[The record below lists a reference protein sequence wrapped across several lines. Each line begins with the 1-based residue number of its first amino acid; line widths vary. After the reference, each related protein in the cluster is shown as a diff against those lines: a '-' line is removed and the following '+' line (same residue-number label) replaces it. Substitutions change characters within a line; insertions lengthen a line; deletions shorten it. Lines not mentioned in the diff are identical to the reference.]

1 MLKQERESLITT
13 NRKYINL
20 LNFKVIWK
28 FRKQSIFTLQVQIK
42 GIVYWV
48 PCRLMHSSSKCR
60 FSKFSYVFTFS
71 SCGFH
76 CRVAFDVGILLQPPR
91 STNTIY
97 TVFTTNLFCFSYTH
111 YFCSDF
117 HKRHTIKTLSYPVY
131 NSTDFFI
138 LFTHTKPWLRFLL
151 TQLRSRLF
159 LPSSSLAN
167 LLTLF
172 VVSLFFFSIF
182 FFNYVETFPIYA
194 WYKNLLVYHSVSR
207 YFIIII
213 SLPATHCCCSCW
225 LEGGKQLIDDVYL
238 AVCQSITSEKITT
251 MHSRMCESTVFC
263 FGNLI
268 FRHSCLW

>member
-1 MLKQERESLITT
+1 
-13 NRKYINL
+13 
-20 LNFKVIWK
+20 
-28 FRKQSIFTLQVQIK
+28 
-42 GIVYWV
+42 
-48 PCRLMHSSSKCR
+48 MHSSSKCR
-60 FSKFSYVFTFS
+60 FSKLSYVFTFS

-97 TVFTTNLFCFSYTH
+97 TVFTTNLFCFPYTH

-167 LLTLF
+167 LLHLF
-172 VVSLFFFSIF
+172 VVSIF
-182 FFNYVETFPIYA
+182 FF
-194 WYKNLLVYHSVSR
+194 
-207 YFIIII
+207 YFFFLTTSKLFQSTLDIKI
-213 SLPATHCCCSCW
+213 SL
-225 LEGGKQLIDDVYL
+225 
-238 AVCQSITSEKITT
+238 SITVSVGILLLLFLFLP
-251 MHSRMCESTVFC
+251 HIVVARV
-263 FGNLI
+263 G
-268 FRHSCLW
+268 